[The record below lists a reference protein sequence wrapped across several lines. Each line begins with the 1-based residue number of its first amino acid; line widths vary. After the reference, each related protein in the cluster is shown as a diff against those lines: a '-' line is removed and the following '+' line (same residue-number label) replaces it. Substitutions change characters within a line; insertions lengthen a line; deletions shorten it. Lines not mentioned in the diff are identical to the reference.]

1 MAGDSCRRQECPM
14 LRYHARRGVSLVAVQ
29 AALLASS
36 SGVFA
41 QNSNTV
47 LPAVTVEAPQA
58 ARPKPAVTRPSRLR
72 SASAGR
78 AVRRVT
84 PNANVSAPTQ
94 GRTVTARAAR
104 DGLNQSPAGQ
114 TATTI
119 DRSQFDNRPSFSVSD
134 VLRDS
139 PGISIK
145 QGNGPRD
152 FGISIRGSNARNGF
166 GIRNL
171 VIFDDGFPVTQ
182 PDGLSRSD
190 LIDPH
195 AYAAI
200 DVIRGPSSALYGNYA
215 TGGAL
220 NFRTRPGGTI
230 DGVEYGVDGGSYG
243 YLNNYLAAGKKV
255 GNFEGSL
262 FASDTRGDGYI
273 GNSWFNT
280 QTVNFLGTLKATP
293 DDRFTVKI
301 INNDLSARL
310 PIRQSLNQFYTNPF
324 QQGCTT
330 GAAAAAGCPA
340 VSLFKNGFNARIGV
354 VDDKDTETATQA
366 GLGRNDRRTIVGG
379 RWEHDFDNSTTWRN
393 QFVFDD
399 RNISQPTGT
408 TTAIGDFPS
417 YNYMSDITKRG
428 EILGMDSTTLVG
440 AWYNTLVASSDTRNV
455 MPGGN
460 ATLGLLQAN
469 TFSDT
474 SNYGVRAREE
484 LKLTPDLTAIAGIGW
499 ETTVLKGINTVY
511 KYNTFNVPVATI
523 PPATRADRKIENTAP
538 ELALLYRLNQ
548 EWQFRG
554 RVATG
559 YGTPQ
564 VSNLFVLPN
573 GDFGNNTQLQTQT
586 NVGYDL
592 GFDWTP
598 GNAVKLSATAF
609 YEFFRNELVSQAVS
623 NPSASNATYMFN
635 APRSE
640 HRGIELA
647 ADWKFYPGWRF
658 VAAYT
663 YLDEVYTEYVENITN
678 VAIFSFNRAGNKIPG
693 ISPNELTARVGYD
706 EFAGPLAGLG
716 GFVEVQWKD
725 SFYMDNANLLKAP
738 GYELVNVNVHYKT
751 DLVSDTFRSLNL
763 FLEVRNVL
771 DRTYVASAN
780 NITNT
785 VTTAGLQNPAS
796 VLANTTGSIY
806 AGSPR
811 TFVAGMKVAFK

>member
-1 MAGDSCRRQECPM
+1 M
-14 LRYHARRGVSLVAVQ
+14 LNCHARRGVSVIAVQ
-29 AALLASS
+29 AAMLASS
-36 SGVFA
+36 GEVFA
-41 QNSNTV
+41 QSSSTA
-47 LPAVTVEAPQA
+47 LPTVTVEAPQA
-58 ARPKPAVTRPSRLR
+58 ARPKLIARPARQRSAAPSRPTRPVAGIV
-72 SASAGR
+72 SA
-78 AVRRVT
+78 
-84 PNANVSAPTQ
+84 SAPTQ
-94 GRTVTARAAR
+94 NRGATPGAAR
-104 DGLNQSPAGQ
+104 DGLNQAPAGQ

-119 DRSQFDNRPSFSVSD
+119 DRSQFDNRPAFSVSD

-195 AYAAI
+195 AYGAI
-200 DVIRGPSSALYGNYA
+200 DVVRGPSSALYGNYA

-220 NFRTRPGGTI
+220 NFRTRPGGSI

-262 FASDTRGDGYI
+262 FASDTRADGYI

-280 QTVNFLGTLKATP
+280 QTVNFLGTLKATS

-310 PIRQSLNQFYTNPF
+310 PIRQSLNQYYQNPF
-324 QQGCTT
+324 QQGCAT
-330 GAAAAAGCPA
+330 GATAAVGCGT
-340 VSLFKNGFNARIGV
+340 VTLNNNGFNPSAGT
-354 VDDKDTETATQA
+354 DKETAVQA

-379 RWEHDFDNSTTWRN
+379 RGEHDFDNTLTWRN

-408 TTAIGDFPS
+408 TSAIGDFPS
-417 YNYMSDITKRG
+417 YNYMSDLTKRG
-428 EILGMDSTTLVG
+428 EIFGLESTAFFG
-440 AWYNTLVASSDTRNV
+440 AFYNTLTASSDTRNV

-460 ATLGLLQAN
+460 ATLGRLSSNLYSE
-469 TFSDT
+469 TT
-474 SNYGVRAREE
+474 NYGVRAREE
-484 LKLTPDLTAIAGIGW
+484 LKLTASLTAVAGLGW
-499 ETTVLKGINTVY
+499 ETTVLKGINTAYSYVGPAGITS
-511 KYNTFNVPVATI
+511 TFPTV
-523 PPATRADRKIENTAP
+523 ADRQFQNTAP
-538 ELALLYRLNQ
+538 ELALIYKLNN
-548 EWQFRG
+548 EWLLRG

-564 VSNLFVLPN
+564 VSNLFVVQS
-573 GDFGNNTQLQTQT
+573 GASGNNTQLQTQK
-586 NVGYDL
+586 NLGYDL

-598 GNAVKLSATAF
+598 NNALKLSATGF
-609 YEFFRNELVSQAVS
+609 YEFFRNELVSQATPANTPNTS
-623 NPSASNATYMFN
+623 FTFN

-658 VAAYT
+658 MAAYT

-678 VAIFSFNRAGNKIPG
+678 GAVFSFNRAGNKIPG

-706 EFAGPLAGLG
+706 EFAGPLTGLG

-763 FLEVRNVL
+763 FLEVRNVF

-785 VTTAGLQNPAS
+785 VTAAGLQNAAS

-811 TFVAGMKVAFK
+811 LFVAGMKVAFR

>member
-1 MAGDSCRRQECPM
+1 MFR
-14 LRYHARRGVSLVAVQ
+14 LRTLSSASLPVLCWTLSSISFDAQ
-29 AALLASS
+29 AQVGEQAL
-36 SGVFA
+36 
-41 QNSNTV
+41 
-47 LPAVTVEAPQA
+47 PPVTVDAPQA
-58 ARPKPAVTRPSRLR
+58 ARPKPLMRQSRSR
-72 SASAGR
+72 SVSAAR
-78 AVRRVT
+78 STRRVA
-84 PNANVSAPTQ
+84 ANPTVGAPTQ
-94 GRTVTARAAR
+94 SKTVTASAAR
-104 DGLNQSPAGQ
+104 DGLNQAPAGQ

-139 PGISIK
+139 PGISVK

-195 AYAAI
+195 AYGAI
-200 DVIRGPSSALYGNYA
+200 DVVRGPSSALYGNYA

-310 PIRQSLNQFYTNPF
+310 PLRQSLNQYYQNPF
-324 QQGCTT
+324 QQGCAT
-330 GAAAAAGCPA
+330 GATAAAGCGT
-340 VSLFKNGFNARIGV
+340 VTLFNNGFNTAAGT
-354 VDDKDTETATQA
+354 DKETAVQA

-379 RWEHDFDNSTTWRN
+379 RWEHDFDNTTTWRN
-393 QFVFDD
+393 QFTFDD
-399 RNISQPTGT
+399 RNISQPTGPT
-408 TTAIGDFPS
+408 STIGDFPS
-417 YNYMSDITKRG
+417 YNYMSDLTKRG
-428 EILGMDSTTLVG
+428 EIFGLESTAFFG
-440 AWYNTLVASSDTRNV
+440 AFYNTLTASSDTRNV

-460 ATLGLLQAN
+460 ATLGSLWSNL
-469 TFSDT
+469 FSQT
-474 SNYGVRAREE
+474 TNYGVRAREE
-484 LKLTPDLTAIAGIGW
+484 LKLTTSLTAVAGVGW
-499 ETTVLKGINTVY
+499 ETTVLKGINTAYSYAGPTGV
-511 KYNTFNVPVATI
+511 TTTALT
-523 PPATRADRKIENTAP
+523 TADRQIENIAP
-538 ELALLYRLNQ
+538 ELALLYNLNN
-548 EWQFRG
+548 EWLFRG

-564 VSNLFVLPN
+564 VSNLFVLPT
-573 GDFGNNTQLQTQT
+573 GLSGNNTQLQTQK
-586 NVGYDL
+586 NLGYDV

-598 GNAVKLSATAF
+598 NNSVRFSATGF
-609 YEFFRNELVSQAVS
+609 YEFFRNEIVNQATPV
-623 NPSASNATYMFN
+623 AGITYSFN

-640 HRGIELA
+640 HRGVELA

-658 VAAYT
+658 MAAYT

-678 VAIFSFNRAGNKIPG
+678 GAVFSFNRAGNKIPG
-693 ISPNELTARVGYD
+693 ISPNELTARIGYD
-706 EFAGPLAGLG
+706 EFAGALAGLG

-751 DLVSDTFRSLNL
+751 ELVSESFRSLNL
-763 FLEVRNVL
+763 FLEVRNVF
-771 DRTYVASAN
+771 DSTYAASAN
-780 NITNT
+780 NITNS
-785 VTTAGLQNPAS
+785 VTAAGLQNPAS
-796 VLANTTGSIY
+796 VLANTKGSIY

>member
-1 MAGDSCRRQECPM
+1 MFR
-14 LRYHARRGVSLVAVQ
+14 LRTLSS
-29 AALLASS
+29 ASS
-36 SGVFA
+36 PVLCWMLSSISFDA
-41 QNSNTV
+41 QAQV
-47 LPAVTVEAPQA
+47 AEQALPPVTVDAPQA
-58 ARPKPAVTRPSRLR
+58 ARPKPLMRQSKSHSVAAAR
-72 SASAGR
+72 ST
-78 AVRRVT
+78 RRVA
-84 PNANVSAPTQ
+84 PNPAVGAPTQ
-94 GRTVTARAAR
+94 SKTVTASAAR
-104 DGLNQSPAGQ
+104 DGLNQAPAGQ

-195 AYAAI
+195 AYRAI
-200 DVIRGPSSALYGNYA
+200 DVVRGPSSALYGNYA
-215 TGGAL
+215 TGGVL

-230 DGVEYGVDGGSYG
+230 DGVEYGVDGGGYG

-255 GNFEGSL
+255 ANFEGSL

-310 PIRQSLNQFYTNPF
+310 PIRQSLNQYYQNPF
-324 QQGCTT
+324 QQGCAT
-330 GAAAAAGCPA
+330 GATAAAGCGT
-340 VSLFKNGFNARIGV
+340 VTLFNNGFNTAAGT
-354 VDDKDTETATQA
+354 DTETAVQA

-379 RWEHDFDNSTTWRN
+379 RWEHDLDNTTTWRN

-399 RNISQPTGT
+399 RNISQPTGPT
-408 TTAIGDFPS
+408 STIGDFPA
-417 YNYMSDITKRG
+417 YNYMSDLTKRG
-428 EILGMDSTTLVG
+428 EILGLESTALFG
-440 AWYNTLVASSDTRNV
+440 AFYNTLTASSDTRNV

-460 ATLGLLQAN
+460 ATLGSLSSNLYSQ
-469 TFSDT
+469 TT
-474 SNYGVRAREE
+474 NYGVRAREE
-484 LKLTPDLTAIAGIGW
+484 LKLTTSLTAVAGVGW
-499 ETTVLKGINTVY
+499 ETTVLKGINTAY
-511 KYNTFNVPVATI
+511 AYAGPTGITTAAIT
-523 PPATRADRKIENTAP
+523 TADRQIENTAP
-538 ELALLYRLNQ
+538 ELALLYNLNN
-548 EWQFRG
+548 EWLFRG

-564 VSNLFVLPN
+564 VSNLFILPT
-573 GDFGNNTQLQTQT
+573 GLSGNNTQLQTQK
-586 NVGYDL
+586 NLGYDV

-598 GNAVKLSATAF
+598 NHSVRFSATGF
-609 YEFFRNELVSQAVS
+609 YEFFRNEIVNQATPV
-623 NPSASNATYMFN
+623 AGITYSFN

-640 HRGIELA
+640 HRGVELA

-658 VAAYT
+658 MAAYT

-678 VAIFSFNRAGNKIPG
+678 GAVFGFNRTGNKIPG
-693 ISPNELTARVGYD
+693 ISPNELTARIGYD
-706 EFAGPLAGLG
+706 KFAGTLAGLG

-738 GYELVNVNVHYKT
+738 GYELVNVNVHYQT
-751 DLVSDTFRSLNL
+751 DLVSESFRSLNL
-763 FLEVRNVL
+763 FLEVRNVF
-771 DRTYVASAN
+771 DSTYVASAN
-780 NITNT
+780 NITNS
-785 VTTAGLQNPAS
+785 VTAAGLQNPAS
-796 VLANTTGSIY
+796 VLANTKGSIY

>member
-1 MAGDSCRRQECPM
+1 M
-14 LRYHARRGVSLVAVQ
+14 LRIRGISRASLPVLCGMLSSIGSDAHAQ
-29 AALLASS
+29 AAQEA
-36 SGVFA
+36 
-41 QNSNTV
+41 
-47 LPAVTVEAPQA
+47 LPPVTVEAPQV
-58 ARPKPAVTRPSRLR
+58 ARPKPTVRPSRPR
-72 SASAGR
+72 SASTAR
-78 AVRRVT
+78 SVRPVT
-84 PNANVSAPTQ
+84 TNANVGAPAQ
-94 GRTVTARAAR
+94 NGTVTASVL
-104 DGLNQSPAGQ
+104 DGFSQAPAGQ

-119 DRSQFDNRPSFSVSD
+119 DRSQFENRPSFSVSD

-139 PGISIK
+139 PGISTK

-195 AYAAI
+195 AYGAI
-200 DVIRGPSSALYGNYA
+200 DVVRGPSSALYGNYA

-310 PIRQSLNQFYTNPF
+310 PLRQSLNQFYTNPF

-330 GAAAAAGCPA
+330 GATAAAGCPT
-340 VSLFKNGFNARIGV
+340 VSLFNNGFNARTGIAS
-354 VDDKDTETATQA
+354 DKDIETATQA

-399 RNISQPTGT
+399 RNISQPTGST
-408 TTAIGDFPS
+408 SAIGDFPS

-460 ATLGLLQAN
+460 ARLGLLQAN

-474 SNYGVRAREE
+474 SDYGVRAREE
-484 LKLTPDLTAIAGIGW
+484 LKVTPDLTAIAGIGW
-499 ETTVLKGINTVY
+499 ETTILKGVNTAY
-511 KYNTFNVPVATI
+511 KYNTFNVPIATV
-523 PPATRADRKIENTAP
+523 PSPTRADRKIENTAP

-564 VSNLFVLPN
+564 VSNLFVLSN

-647 ADWKFYPGWRF
+647 ADWKFSPGWRF
-658 VAAYT
+658 MAAYT
-663 YLDEVYTEYVENITN
+663 YLDEVYTEYVENISN
-678 VAIFSFNRAGNKIPG
+678 GAVFSFNRVGNKIPG
-693 ISPNELTARVGYD
+693 ISPNELTARIGYD
-706 EFAGPLAGLG
+706 EFAGALAGLG

-738 GYELVNVNVHYKT
+738 GYELVNVNVHYKA
-751 DLVSDTFRSLNL
+751 DLVSESFRSVNL
-763 FLEVRNVL
+763 FLEVRNVF
-771 DRTYVASAN
+771 DRTYVGSAN
-780 NITNT
+780 NIANSVT
-785 VTTAGLQNPAS
+785 VAGLQNPAS
-796 VLANTTGSIY
+796 VLANATGSIY